1 MRSPAGKLHPSPV
14 PEFSMR
20 PQVAD
25 SDRRSRLLAASL
37 LWLLV
42 GSVLLATTV
51 VPVHTD
57 FLGWTPMFWL
67 LWAPLAVALTLEP
80 SLPRQLLALC
90 RPRRRSAS
98 RLIWH

>member
-1 MRSPAGKLHPSPV
+1 MRSAAGKLHPSPV

-42 GSVLLATTV
+42 GSLLLATTL
-51 VPVHTD
+51 VPAYTEL
-57 FLGWTPMFWL
+57 LGWAPMFWL

-80 SLPRQLLALC
+80 SLPRQLLALL
-90 RPRRRSAS
+90 RTRRRSRPA
-98 RLIWH
+98 LIWH